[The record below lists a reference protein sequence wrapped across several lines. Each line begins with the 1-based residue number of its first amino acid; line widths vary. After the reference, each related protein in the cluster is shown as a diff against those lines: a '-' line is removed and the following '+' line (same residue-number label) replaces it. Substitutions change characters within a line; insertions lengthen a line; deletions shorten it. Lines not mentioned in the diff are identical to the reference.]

1 MSPDDVNSSTNE
13 ASPSLTGTAIRINN
27 VTITDYT
34 GTIVGISPTGVFF
47 VSAGQPY
54 KAPPVVTPNPV
65 HPGTSFSIEF
75 DAGRENTSIV
85 AVWFD
90 TMCGGSANEF
100 CSTYSTGSPNELNF
114 AYEVNLQLQANG
126 STASET
132 VYLGQGS
139 MSLDNNWWIGGS
151 CISSNGSL
159 TATVGGHT
167 VNLTLQSNVDDSFIF
182 SQG

>member
-13 ASPSLTGTAIRINN
+13 ASLSPTGTAIRINN
-27 VTITDYT
+27 VTLTDYT

-65 HPGTSFSIEF
+65 HPGTSFSIQF